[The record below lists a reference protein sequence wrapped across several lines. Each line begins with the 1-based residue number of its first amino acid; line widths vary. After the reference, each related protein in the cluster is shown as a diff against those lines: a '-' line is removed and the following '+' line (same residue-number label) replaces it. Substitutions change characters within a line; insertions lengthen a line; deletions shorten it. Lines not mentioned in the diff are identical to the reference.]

1 MKQRLNSRCFF
12 MTPERYHTIRAV
24 LDKRQPDLTVVMDGV
39 HKPHNFNAIV
49 RSCDATGVFAAH
61 YIPVEDAE
69 KFKLLKNTAKGSQKY
84 VQVQR
89 HDDFSA
95 AAQQLKASGH
105 QLLAAH
111 LSDKAVDFRSV
122 DYTKPTAIVLG
133 AELQGVSESTLQQVD
148 EHIVIPM
155 VGMVES
161 FNVSV
166 AAALILYEAQQQRM
180 RAGFYD
186 QPALAPDVYQKTLF
200 EWCWPKVA
208 AHYQRHGQSY
218 PDLDEHGYFEG
229 SGHVP

>member
-1 MKQRLNSRCFF
+1 
-12 MTPERYHTIRAV
+12 MTPERYQIIRDV

-39 HKPHNFNAIV
+39 NKPHNFNAIV
-49 RSCDATGVFAAH
+49 RSCDATGVFSAH
-61 YIPVEDAE
+61 YIPIEEGE

-84 VQVQR
+84 VKVHR
-89 HDDFSA
+89 HDDFSV

-111 LSDKAVDFRSV
+111 LSEDAVDFRSV
-122 DYTKPTAIVLG
+122 DYTQPTAIVFG
-133 AELQGVSESTLQQVD
+133 AELHGVSDQTLEIVD
-148 EHIVIPM
+148 QHIVIPM

-180 RAGFYD
+180 RAGLYD
-186 QPALAPDVYQKTLF
+186 KPALPADIYQKTLF

-208 AHYQRHGQSY
+208 AHYQRLGKSY
-218 PDLDEHGYFEG
+218 PVLDEQGYFED
-229 SGHVP
+229 SERE

>member
-1 MKQRLNSRCFF
+1 
-12 MTPERYHTIRAV
+12 MTPERYQTIRAV

-39 HKPHNFNAIV
+39 HKPHNFNAII
-49 RSCDATGVFAAH
+49 RSCDATGAFAAH
-61 YIPVEDAE
+61 YIPIPEAE

-84 VQVQR
+84 VTVHR
-89 HDDFSA
+89 HDNFEA

-111 LSDKAVDFRSV
+111 LSEEAVDFRSV

-133 AELQGVSESTLQQVD
+133 AELEGVSESTLNQVD
-148 EHIVIPM
+148 QHIVIPM

-180 RAGFYD
+180 RAGMYD
-186 QPALAPDVYQKTLF
+186 QPSLPTDVYQKALF
-200 EWCWPKVA
+200 EWCWPKIA
-208 AHYQRHGQSY
+208 DRLKRLGKPY
-218 PDLDEHGYFEG
+218 PALDEEGYFEG
-229 SGHVP
+229 FDLLT